1 MRKFKAPKKIRMAA
15 KKAKT
20 KVKSNDA
27 EILIV
32 AGIIGVIGSTV
43 MACRATTKACD
54 ILDEAKENL
63 ESVHKVADDAELCE
77 KHGYTPEVRKKDVAL
92 IYAQTTMKLMA
103 CYAPAVIIGGFSI
116 AGILTSHNIMRK
128 RNAAITA
135 AFTATSKAFKEY
147 RGRVVERFGADVD
160 KELRYNIKA
169 KKIEETITDEDGKT
183 KKVKKTVGVVDTNAA
198 TDYTQFVID
207 SSMVSWWSDNLDY
220 MMLYLKSEQQYATD
234 KLRACKHIF
243 LNEILE
249 RLDLPKTPE
258 GQLAGWVWTPE
269 HEEDM
274 GDGFVDFNI
283 DVTHRENPDFPNGLE
298 RVITLDFNCDGNI
311 YELMKTKKHERTFA

>member
-15 KKAKT
+15 TKAKT

-92 IYAQTTMKLMA
+92 IYAQTGMKLMA

-249 RLDLPKTPE
+249 RLDLPTRRSV
-258 GQLAGWVWTPE
+258 GRLGMDT
-269 HEEDM
+269 
-274 GDGFVDFNI
+274 
-283 DVTHRENPDFPNGLE
+283 
-298 RVITLDFNCDGNI
+298 
-311 YELMKTKKHERTFA
+311 

>member
-15 KKAKT
+15 TKAKT

-92 IYAQTTMKLMA
+92 IYAQTGMKLMA

-169 KKIEETITDEDGKT
+169 KKIEETITDEDG
-183 KKVKKTVGVVDTNAA
+183 
-198 TDYTQFVID
+198 
-207 SSMVSWWSDNLDY
+207 
-220 MMLYLKSEQQYATD
+220 
-234 KLRACKHIF
+234 
-243 LNEILE
+243 
-249 RLDLPKTPE
+249 RLAE
-258 GQLAGWVWTPE
+258 W
-269 HEEDM
+269 
-274 GDGFVDFNI
+274 
-283 DVTHRENPDFPNGLE
+283 
-298 RVITLDFNCDGNI
+298 
-311 YELMKTKKHERTFA
+311 